1 MTQAEG
7 FVTEG
12 DNNVTVVM
20 DTRLTPELIE
30 EGFVRELISKIQ
42 TMRKEA
48 GFEVMDHIA
57 VSYTADEKVTG
68 IFNKYGEK
76 IQTEV
81 LANAITAAHL
91 PDIRKN
97 GALTVRRLR
106 WQWKNNSVTQTRHR
120 GGLLMRDK
128 VFSKKEFIASVTENV
143 KTMYRKTLKEATQK
157 EIYQP
162 FRWLSRMLS
171 WMNGWQHS
179 RSSRK
184 MIRRPC
190 TTCPWSF

>member
-30 EGFVRELISKIQ
+30 EGFVRELISNFQ

-81 LANAITAAHL
+81 LANAITAGTLAGYL
-91 PDIRKN
+91 IEWSIN
-97 GALTVRRLR
+97 GE
-106 WQWKNNSVTQTRHR
+106 
-120 GGLLMRDK
+120 K
-128 VFSKKEFIASVTENV
+128 VSQAV
-143 KTMYRKTLKEATQK
+143 
-157 EIYQP
+157 EIQ
-162 FRWLSRMLS
+162 
-171 WMNGWQHS
+171 
-179 RSSRK
+179 
-184 MIRRPC
+184 
-190 TTCPWSF
+190 